1 MSRILITG
9 ASGFIGSN
17 LARELVKTQNEVS
30 IFVRKGTKPWR
41 INDILSD
48 CDIHAIN
55 LINVGETKNAIQK
68 IKPDIVYHCA
78 AYGISQKQ
86 NDADKIFRTN
96 ISGTTNLLIAL
107 EEYNKLERLVN
118 VGSYLEHSLKPDYY
132 ENGIRKSID
141 PYTVSKVYQTELV
154 QYFNNKKNIPA
165 VTLRLFNPYGK
176 FEEPGRLV
184 SDIMISILQKKSLE
198 VFSGSARHDFIHIDD
213 VISVL
218 QNAAKK
224 PNIEGKI
231 FDVGNGKE
239 ISVKDIVELTCNIT
253 NTNLKIK
260 WRIENQSRA
269 EKDIDKQP
277 ANIQKTKKLD
287 WKPKI
292 SIKKGLLKT
301 FDWYKEHIDLYKNF
315 RLISDFD

>member
-1 MSRILITG
+1 M
-9 ASGFIGSN
+9 
-17 LARELVKTQNEVS
+17 
-30 IFVRKGTKPWR
+30 
-41 INDILSD
+41 
-48 CDIHAIN
+48 
-55 LINVGETKNAIQK
+55 
-68 IKPDIVYHCA
+68 
-78 AYGISQKQ
+78 
-86 NDADKIFRTN
+86 
-96 ISGTTNLLIAL
+96 
-107 EEYNKLERLVN
+107 
-118 VGSYLEHSLKPDYY
+118 
-132 ENGIRKSID
+132 
-141 PYTVSKVYQTELV
+141 
-154 QYFNNKKNIPA
+154 
-165 VTLRLFNPYGK
+165 
-176 FEEPGRLV
+176 
-184 SDIMISILQKKSLE
+184 
-198 VFSGSARHDFIHIDD
+198 
-213 VISVL
+213 L

-231 FDVGNGKE
+231 YDVGNAKE
-239 ISVKDIVELTCNIT
+239 ISVKDIVELTFNIT

>member
-30 IFVRKGTKPWR
+30 IFVRKGTKTWR

-48 CDIHAIN
+48 CDTHAIN
-55 LINVGETKNAIQK
+55 LINIEETRNAIQK

-118 VGSYLEHSLKPDYY
+118 VGSYLEHSFKPDYY
-132 ENGIRKSID
+132 QSGVRKHID
-141 PYTVSKVYQTELV
+141 PYTVSKVCQTELV
-154 QYFNNKKNIPA
+154 QYFNNKKNIPT

>member
-118 VGSYLEHSLKPDYY
+118 VGSYLEHSFKPDYY
-132 ENGIRKSID
+132 QSGVRKPID
-141 PYTVSKVYQTELV
+141 PYTVSKVCQTELV
-154 QYFNNKKNIPA
+154 QYFNNKKNIPT

-277 ANIQKTKKLD
+277 ANIQKTKKLN
-287 WKPKI
+287 WKPNI